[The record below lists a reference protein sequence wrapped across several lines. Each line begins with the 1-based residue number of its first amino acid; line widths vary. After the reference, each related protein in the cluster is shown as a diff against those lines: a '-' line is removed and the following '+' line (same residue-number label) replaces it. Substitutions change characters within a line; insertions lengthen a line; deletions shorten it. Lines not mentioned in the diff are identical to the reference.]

1 MNLTLSRKPSEAWGT
16 PGRLSI
22 DGEPECFTL
31 EDVVR
36 DVKIPGETAIPA
48 GRYRV
53 VIDYSQRFQKLLPR
67 LLDVPHFAGVRIH
80 AGNTAAD
87 THGCILVGL
96 GQGPQGITRSR
107 KAMARLLPQIAQ
119 AATKGD
125 VWIDIRP

>member
-1 MNLTLSRKPSEAWGT
+1 MTLTLHRQPSQPWGT

-22 DGEPECFTL
+22 DGEPESFTL
-31 EDVVR
+31 EDIVR
-36 DVKIPGETAIPA
+36 DVKIPGDTAIAA

-67 LLDVPHFAGVRIH
+67 LLNVPNFSGVRIH

-96 GQGPQGITRSR
+96 GRAPRGITRSR
-107 KAMARLLPQIAQ
+107 AAMARLLPQIAQ
-119 AATKGD
+119 AATKGE
-125 VWIDIRP
+125 VWIDIHP